1 MPISVI
7 SVASY
12 YSDTI
17 DGLVIDRSDTD
28 RAAEIEAM
36 GIRVKI
42 ADTVMHSEQD
52 KINQPSS
59 AYNSLNNLIYQR

>member
-1 MPISVI
+1 MAKLLVELRKEN
-7 SVASY
+7 
-12 YSDTI
+12 I

-52 KINQPSS
+52 KINLAQQCLQFAEQFDSS
-59 AYNSLNNLIYQR
+59 ALE